1 MSDDKSLA
9 DRLRAWG
16 ENSPD
21 PDFFSGDAMSCV
33 LSDATEAAAAI
44 ARLTRERD
52 EARAA
57 LAQARNDALEEAATW
72 HDYESLMNRAE
83 AGQRGRTDSDYWHFD
98 GLADRHQ
105 AYAAAIRAMKR
116 EPDDD

>member
-1 MSDDKSLA
+1 MSDDDDDKSLLERLLSRA
-9 DRLRAWG
+9 DYFAAGRW
-16 ENSPD
+16 P
-21 PDFFSGDAMSCV
+21 
-33 LSDATEAAAAI
+33 ATETLDGRAAEAI
-44 ARLTRERD
+44 KRLTRERD

-72 HDYESLMNRAE
+72 HDRESLMNRAE

-116 EPDDD
+116 EPADD